1 MRGVRVLGF
10 LIMCGLLVLSQQTL
24 GAEVQMEQVVV
35 TATKTE
41 LAITESPQ
49 AISILT
55 KEEISRYP
63 QRSLGEILQQVT
75 GMEVSQYGPRGAV
88 TLPKM
93 RGAEAEQVLIL
104 INGRRIND
112 AQSGKFDLSNLPVVK
127 DEVERIEVLRGA
139 ASALYGADAMGG
151 VINIITKKPSREPYT
166 RALISYGRFD
176 TQNYSLT
183 HHWQPGDLGYGL
195 SIAKEKSNGFRPNSD
210 LDALILSGQLNYAIS
225 SQHQVNLAA
234 RLTTKEIGVPGSENY
249 PDPDDRQKD
258 EITQVDLNYQ
268 GKFSA
273 LDLNLKGFQ
282 NIYRRTFE
290 QGSQGM
296 NVGSPFLHK
305 NYATGGEAQI
315 NSSPFKGHFL
325 TVGAEVIKDQVDSS
339 ALGIHEATRGALYV
353 QDQMEISQPLMVT
366 LGLRFDTHSIYEDQ
380 FNPRVGLL
388 VRLPGDVRFRASVS
402 RSFRA
407 PTFDDLYWP
416 EDAFVAGNPH
426 LKPEKAWAYE
436 IGGEKKLGKLAV
448 LRAAGFRRDVEDLI
462 YWSMGEDWKFRP
474 SNVKS
479 AKIWGGEVELTF
491 YPRAGLSI
499 PISYSYIYPRDE
511 ETGEP
516 IAAKPK
522 QILNIGLEYTS
533 AFGLKTSLR
542 GRYVEY
548 WLNQT
553 SKLNRD
559 YFVLDAQVA
568 YEFKIYKKFKGEAF
582 LALNNV
588 LNRQYQI
595 VEGYPMPPQALSG
608 GLSFAF

>member
-10 LIMCGLLVLSQQTL
+10 LIMGSLLILSQQIF

-55 KEEISRYP
+55 KEEISRHP

-151 VINIITKKPSREPYT
+151 VINIITKKPSPEAYT

-183 HHWQPGDLGYGL
+183 HHWQPGAIGYSL
-195 SIAKEKSNGFRPNSD
+195 AIAKERSNGFRVNSD

-234 RLTTKEIGVPGSENY
+234 RFTTKEIGAPGSENY

-258 EITQVDLNYQ
+258 EITQLDLNYQ
-268 GKFSA
+268 GHFSA
-273 LDLNLKGFQ
+273 LDLHLRGFQ

-296 NVGSPFLHK
+296 NVGAPFLHK
-305 NYATGGEAQI
+305 NYATGGEVQI
-315 NSSPFKGHFL
+315 NTSPLKDHFL
-325 TVGAEVIKDQVDSS
+325 TAGAEVIKDQVDSS
-339 ALGIHEATRGALYV
+339 ALGTHEATRGALYG
-353 QDQMEISQPLMVT
+353 QDQIELNQLLMLT

-388 VRLPGDVRFRASVS
+388 VRLPGDVRLRASVS

-407 PTFDDLYWP
+407 PTFDALYWP
-416 EDAFVAGNPH
+416 EDAFVAGNPN

-474 SNVKS
+474 S
-479 AKIWGGEVELTF
+479 
-491 YPRAGLSI
+491 P
-499 PISYSYIYPRDE
+499 
-511 ETGEP
+511 
-516 IAAKPK
+516 
-522 QILNIGLEYTS
+522 Q
-533 AFGLKTSLR
+533 
-542 GRYVEY
+542 RYGAEK
-548 WLNQT
+548 W
-553 SKLNRD
+553 S
-559 YFVLDAQVA
+559 
-568 YEFKIYKKFKGEAF
+568 
-582 LALNNV
+582 
-588 LNRQYQI
+588 
-595 VEGYPMPPQALSG
+595 
-608 GLSFAF
+608 